1 MIAKHCY
8 SILGCN
14 SLMRVLIFNWR
25 DPKHTWA
32 GGGEIYIFEQAKRWV
47 KMGHEIT
54 VFCGEDVE
62 KNLPYFEMVDG
73 IRIYR
78 KGGRYTLYLW
88 AVWFYLTKLRKNID
102 VVIDVENGIPFFT
115 PLFCRVPKICY
126 VYHVHGKQFFY
137 ELPMPFN
144 RIGYLIEKFIFPLLY
159 RNVPV
164 QAISQTTKRQLKEIG
179 FSDKNITVVYSG
191 MNKLQIKTTP
201 KKFLNPTILYLGRI
215 KKYKRVDLLIRIF
228 PKILEKIPNVHLIIA
243 GWGTEASNVTDLV
256 MKSPLRRKITLLGPV
271 NDEEKKTFLSKSWL
285 FVNPSIGEGWS
296 IAVIEANLYGTP
308 AVAFNV
314 SGLSES
320 IQDGKTGLLANG
332 NDDLVEKIC
341 KILKDNNLREK
352 LSKNAI
358 ELAHGFNWDRSSVE
372 SLKILE
378 KIRRKE

>member
-1 MIAKHCY
+1 
-8 SILGCN
+8 
-14 SLMRVLIFNWR
+14 MRVLIFNWR

-201 KKFLNPTILYLGRI
+201 KKFLNLTILYLGRI

-285 FVNPSIGEGWS
+285 FVNPSIGKGWS